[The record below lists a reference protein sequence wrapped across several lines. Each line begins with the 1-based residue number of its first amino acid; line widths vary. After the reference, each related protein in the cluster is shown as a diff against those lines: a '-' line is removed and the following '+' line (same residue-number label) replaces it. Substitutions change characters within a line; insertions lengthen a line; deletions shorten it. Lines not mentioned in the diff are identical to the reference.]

1 MFFTWI
7 INVKD
12 GKIKIYRKNDSS
24 NNKKSYTHDVLL
36 WRIAIANNKIVPGQ
50 WAEYSASSYLPN
62 KPNEM
67 EYNIQMKARIIGYHF
82 KINNFILFIN

>member
-1 MFFTWI
+1 MFFPRI
-7 INVKD
+7 INVINGEKNVD
-12 GKIKIYRKNDSS
+12 RKNDSS

-36 WRIAIANNKIVPGQ
+36 WRIAIANNNIVPGQ
-50 WAEYSASSYLPN
+50 CAEYNASSYLPV

-82 KINNFILFIN
+82 KINNFIIFSN